1 MTNMQIDQGA
11 AVFLVSPSETPC
23 GVETFARHL
32 ARSWGAAGHD
42 ATQIPVCGGSGEIA
56 KVWRALTSAETL
68 VINAPVVAWKRV
80 LLVPLLCLCLARLR
94 GRKVV
99 HVLHEWRD
107 LDPRRRLV
115 LSIYLLFA
123 THVLYS
129 SPSVREQHRRNFLAR
144 WLPFKTGLVPIPPN
158 IAPPSRDAESRMT
171 PPRHHAVRQLAAA
184 RAAGRLV
191 IGHFGSIYPRKCSDR
206 ILEVAAELKRRG
218 HNVLL
223 AYIGDFIRGS
233 EDIEAMFAR
242 RIAKLDLQ
250 RDVLITGYI
259 QSHDD
264 VYAALRETDVLV
276 YAFAEGLTS
285 RRGSVLAALLSGR
298 PVIVNRPEN
307 EFEFD
312 HHPAFRQA
320 LATEALRFVDAADDI
335 AAYADAIEAAHRARQ
350 STLTIDFDTCWRD
363 ATAAFRRVLRDEP
376 IFDVSRASVPAE

>member
-1 MTNMQIDQGA
+1 MTNMQIDEGA

-32 ARSWGAAGHD
+32 ARSWNAAGHD
-42 ATQIPVCGGSGEIA
+42 AAQIPICGRSCEIP

-68 VINAPVVAWKRV
+68 VVNAPVVAWKRV
-80 LLVPLLCLCLARLR
+80 LFVPLLCLCLARLR

-99 HVLHEWRD
+99 QVLHEWGD

-129 SPSVREQHRRNFLAR
+129 SPSVRDQHRRNPVAR
-144 WLPFKTGLVPIPPN
+144 WLPLKSGLVPIPPN
-158 IAPPSRDAESRMT
+158 IAPPSHAAGSQAT
-171 PPRHHAVRQLAAA
+171 RHHAVRQLAAA
-184 RAAGRLV
+184 RAAGRLI

-206 ILEVAAELKRRG
+206 ILEIAAELKRRG
-218 HNVLL
+218 HDVLL
-223 AYIGDFIRGS
+223 AYVGDFIRGG
-233 EDIEAMFAR
+233 EDIEAIFAR
-242 RIAKLDLQ
+242 RIAELGLE
-250 RDVLITGYI
+250 RNVLITGYI
-259 QSHDD
+259 QSHSD
-264 VYAALRETDVLV
+264 VYAALRETDMLV

-307 EFEFD
+307 ELEFD

-320 LATEALRFVDAADDI
+320 LTTEAVRLVDAADDV
-335 AAYADAIEAAHRARQ
+335 AAYADAIEAAYRAKQ
-350 STLTIDFDTCWRD
+350 STVTIDFDQCWRD
-363 ATAAFRRVLRDEP
+363 AAAAFRRVLRDGA
-376 IFDVSRASVPAE
+376 IFDASSVGVPAE

>member
-1 MTNMQIDQGA
+1 MTNMQVDEGA

-32 ARSWGAAGHD
+32 ARSWDSAGHGAA
-42 ATQIPVCGGSGEIA
+42 QIPVCGRFGEVVEI
-56 KVWRALTSAETL
+56 WRALASAETL
-68 VINAPVVAWKRV
+68 VLNAPVVAWKRV

-94 GRKVV
+94 GCKVV
-99 HVLHEWRD
+99 QILHEWSD

-129 SPSVREQHRRNFLAR
+129 SPSVRDQHRRNFLAR
-144 WLPFKTGLVPIPPN
+144 WLPLKSGLVPIPPN
-158 IAPPSRDAESRMT
+158 IAPPSHAAASQAT
-171 PPRHHAVRQLAAA
+171 RHHAVRQLAAA

-206 ILEVAAELKRRG
+206 ILEIAAELKRRG

-233 EDIEAMFAR
+233 EDIEAIFVR
-242 RIAKLDLQ
+242 RIAELGLE
-250 RDVLITGYI
+250 RNVLITGYI

-264 VYAALRETDVLV
+264 VYAALSETDVLV

-320 LATEALRFVDAADDI
+320 LGRQALRLVEAADDVT
-335 AAYADAIEAAHRARQ
+335 AYADAIEAAHRAKQ
-350 STLTIDFDTCWRD
+350 CMITIDFDTCWRD
-363 ATAAFRRVLRDEP
+363 ATAAFGRVLRDEP
-376 IFDVSRASVPAE
+376 IFDASRVGVPAE

>member
-1 MTNMQIDQGA
+1 MTNMQIDEGA
-11 AVFLVSPSETPC
+11 AVFLVSPSQTPC

-32 ARSWGAAGHD
+32 ARSWKAAGHD
-42 ATQIPVCGGSGEIA
+42 IAQIPICGRSGEIA
-56 KVWRALTSAETL
+56 KVWRALASAEML
-68 VINAPVVAWKRV
+68 VVNAPVVAWKHI

-99 HVLHEWRD
+99 HVLHEWGD

-115 LSIYLLFA
+115 LSISLLFA

-129 SPSVREQHRRNFLAR
+129 SPTVRDQHRGNLLAR
-144 WLPFKTGLVPIPPN
+144 WLPLKTGLVPIPPN
-158 IAPPSRDAESRMT
+158 IAPPSRDTGGCTM
-171 PPRHHAVRQLAAA
+171 PRHHAVRQLAAA

-191 IGHFGSIYPRKCSDR
+191 IGHFGSIYPRKRSDR
-206 ILEVAAELKRRG
+206 VLEIAAELKRRG

-233 EDIEAMFAR
+233 DDVEALFAR
-242 RIAKLDLQ
+242 RIAQLGLE
-250 RDVLITGYI
+250 RNVLITGYI
-259 QSHDD
+259 QSHED
-264 VYAALRETDVLV
+264 VYAALSETDVLV

-312 HHPAFRQA
+312 HHPAFHQA
-320 LATEALRFVDAADDI
+320 LAAEALRLVNAAEDV
-335 AAYADAIEAAHRARQ
+335 AAYADAVEAAHRAKQ
-350 STLTIDFDTCWRD
+350 STIAIDFDQCWRD
-363 ATAAFRRVLRDEP
+363 AAAAFGSVLRDEP
-376 IFDVSRASVPAE
+376 IFDVSRVGVPAE

>member
-1 MTNMQIDQGA
+1 MTNMQIDEGA
-11 AVFLVSPSETPC
+11 AVFLVSASETPC

-32 ARSWGAAGHD
+32 ARSWKAAGHD
-42 ATQIPVCGGSGEIA
+42 TAQIPICGRSGEIA
-56 KVWRALTSAETL
+56 KVWRALARAETL
-68 VINAPVVAWKRV
+68 VINAPVVAWKHV

-99 HVLHEWRD
+99 HVLHEWGD

-115 LSIYLLFA
+115 LSISLLFA

-129 SPSVREQHRRNFLAR
+129 SPTVRDQHRGNLLAR
-144 WLPFKTGLVPIPPN
+144 WLPLKTGLVPIPPN
-158 IAPPSRDAESRMT
+158 IAPPSRDTGGCTM
-171 PPRHHAVRQLAAA
+171 PRHHAVRQLAAA

-191 IGHFGSIYPRKCSDR
+191 IGHFGSIYPRKRSDR
-206 ILEVAAELKRRG
+206 VLEIAAELKRRG

-233 EDIEAMFAR
+233 DDVEALFAR
-242 RIAKLDLQ
+242 RIAQLGLE
-250 RDVLITGYI
+250 RNVLITGYI

-264 VYAALRETDVLV
+264 VYAALSETDVLV

-320 LATEALRFVDAADDI
+320 LAAEALWLVNAAEDV
-335 AAYADAIEAAHRARQ
+335 AAYADAVEAAHRAKQ
-350 STLTIDFDTCWRD
+350 STIAIDFDQCWRD
-363 ATAAFRRVLRDEP
+363 AAAAFGSVLCDEP
-376 IFDVSRASVPAE
+376 IFDVSRVGVPAE

>member
-1 MTNMQIDQGA
+1 MTNMQIDEGA
-11 AVFLVSPSETPC
+11 AIFLVSPSVTPC

-32 ARSWGAAGHD
+32 ARSWKAAGHD
-42 ATQIPVCGGSGEIA
+42 IAQIPICGRSGEIA
-56 KVWRALTSAETL
+56 KVWRALASAEML
-68 VINAPVVAWKRV
+68 VVNAPVVAWKHI

-99 HVLHEWRD
+99 HVLHEWGD

-115 LSIYLLFA
+115 LSISLLFA

-129 SPSVREQHRRNFLAR
+129 SPTVRDQHRGNLLAR
-144 WLPFKTGLVPIPPN
+144 WLPLKTGLVPIPPN
-158 IAPPSRDAESRMT
+158 IAPPSRDTGGCTM
-171 PPRHHAVRQLAAA
+171 PRHHAVRQLAAA

-191 IGHFGSIYPRKCSDR
+191 IGHFGSIYPRKRSDR
-206 ILEVAAELKRRG
+206 VLEIAAELKRRG

-233 EDIEAMFAR
+233 DDVEALFAR
-242 RIAKLDLQ
+242 RIAQLGLE
-250 RDVLITGYI
+250 RNVLITGYI
-259 QSHDD
+259 QSHDE
-264 VYAALRETDVLV
+264 VYAALSETDVLV

-320 LATEALRFVDAADDI
+320 LAAEALRLVNAAEDV
-335 AAYADAIEAAHRARQ
+335 AAYADAVEAAHRAKQ
-350 STLTIDFDTCWRD
+350 STIAIDFDQCWRD
-363 ATAAFRRVLRDEP
+363 AAAAFGSVLRDEP
-376 IFDVSRASVPAE
+376 IFDVSRVGVPAE